1 MAIPIISGNQSVLAY
16 GLGQDFVFQLTASES
31 PTQWEIAATDTLP
44 AGVLFDTLRGT
55 FAGAGYTVG
64 VWNLTVRA
72 KNSDGWSLP
81 VMVTL
86 GIFDVAAKEV
96 YRDVKILLDSFEVVP
111 NPFDAE
117 EAAEDENEDDG
128 IDVSMPPA
136 MATARIG
143 DDLVWK
149 ISFAKPAVI
158 KTTTPAKTT
167 VGPDGGTVPASSSE
181 VAVTQANNL
190 FTAKSGGKETTFEI
204 VNAPLVMARFAM
216 RGGVSDPPFLQTD
229 KLAFKKTTEIVGA
242 DFVTSYFI
250 YASLAD
256 NPALEAWLS
265 EKETD
270 LEMANS
276 VTCEFELEFTT
287 PSRAPGPNTQIVTTK
302 PFQMRIRSDIAR

>member
-1 MAIPIISGNQSVLAY
+1 MAIPVISGNQSVLAY

-31 PTQWEIAATDTLP
+31 PTLWEIAATDTLP

-72 KNSDGWSLP
+72 QNASGWSLP

-96 YRDVKILLDSFEVVP
+96 YRDVKILLDSFEVLP

-117 EAAEDENEDDG
+117 KVFADDKEG
-128 IDVSMPPA
+128 DGVDSAMPAA
-136 MATARIG
+136 MATARLG

-149 ISFAKPAVI
+149 ISFAKQASV
-158 KTTTPAKTT
+158 KTTTVTPPTGDTAAPTTKVEEVKVEQSGSAFTAT
-167 VGPDGGTVPASSSE
+167 VGD
-181 VAVTQANNL
+181 
-190 FTAKSGGKETTFEI
+190 KETILEL

-216 RGGVSDPPFLQTD
+216 RGGVTDPPFLETD
-229 KLAFKKTTEIVGA
+229 KLAFKRTTEIVGA
-242 DFVTSYFI
+242 DFVTSFFI

-265 EKETD
+265 DKETE
-270 LEMANS
+270 LTMANS
-276 VTCEFELEFTT
+276 VTCEFELEFSM

-302 PFQMRIRSDIAR
+302 PFQMRILSDIAK

>member
-31 PTQWEIAATDTLP
+31 PTLWEIAATDTLP

-55 FAGAGYTVG
+55 FAGAGYTIG

-96 YRDVKILLDSFEVVP
+96 YRDVKILLDSFEVLP
-111 NPFDAE
+111 NPFDSE
-117 EAAEDENEDDG
+117 KEVEDKNKDG

-149 ISFAKPAVI
+149 ISFAKPDSV
-158 KTTTPAKTT
+158 KTTTPPQT
-167 VGPDGGTVPASSSE
+167 VLGPEGGTIPGSDRTVS
-181 VAVTQANNL
+181 VTQANDV
-190 FTAKSGGKETTFEI
+190 FTAKIGTSESTFRV

-256 NPALEAWLS
+256 NPALESWLS